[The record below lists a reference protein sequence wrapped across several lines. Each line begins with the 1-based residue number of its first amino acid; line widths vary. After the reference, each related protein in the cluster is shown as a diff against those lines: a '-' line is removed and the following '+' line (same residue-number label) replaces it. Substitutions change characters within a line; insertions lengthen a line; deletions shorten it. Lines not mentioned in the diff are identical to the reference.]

1 MHLAVRFAGVLLA
14 LFVAGCVPSSLDDT
28 VESIPT
34 RTFVQIQAQSAGPL
48 TPDTAY
54 SASAIKAKM
63 PGFTTETITAGV
75 ESSTVAAYGVFSDG
89 IQVLQVHK
97 GANGRIGPVHGVTH
111 HLSGPNGE
119 RIGQTYGELRIDR
132 DDCRVGR
139 DLWRGMALCQAR
151 GADNVTL
158 VFAIPQFQGP
168 FDRLAPD
175 GELDDAV
182 LQRIVWEPR

>member
-1 MHLAVRFAGVLLA
+1 MHLAVRCAGLALALLA
-14 LFVAGCVPSSLDDT
+14 AGCVPSSLNDT

-34 RTFVQIQAQSAGPL
+34 RTFVQIQPQSVGPL
-48 TPDTAY
+48 TPDTVY
-54 SASAIKAKM
+54 SASGIQAKM
-63 PGFTTETITAGV
+63 PGFTAETITAGV

-97 GANGRIGPVHGVTH
+97 GTNGRIGPVHGVTH
-111 HLSGPNGE
+111 HLAGPNGE
-119 RIGQTYGELRIDR
+119 RIGQTFRELRIDR

-139 DLWRGMALCQAR
+139 DLWRGMALCRAR
-151 GADNVTL
+151 GADNITL

-175 GELDDAV
+175 SELSEAV
-182 LQRIVWEPR
+182 LQRIVWEP